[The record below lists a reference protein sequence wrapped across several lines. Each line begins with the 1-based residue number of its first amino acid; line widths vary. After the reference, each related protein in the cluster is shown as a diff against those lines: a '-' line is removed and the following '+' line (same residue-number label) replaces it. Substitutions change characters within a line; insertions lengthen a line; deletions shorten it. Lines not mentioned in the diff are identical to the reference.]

1 MKIVLGTAFTI
12 LIFLSAC
19 TVSAADMVIGG
30 ESTYVV
36 QKRENLYLIG
46 ARYGV
51 FWKTIARDNN
61 IDINEPLREGLVLKL
76 NTRKIVPKT
85 VDHGIIINIP
95 DRTLYFF
102 KDNGVTAFPVG
113 LGVLAK
119 NDISDWRTPTGT
131 FRVVGKRK
139 DPTWYVP
146 ESIRRESAMKGKEV
160 EEIVPPGPKNP
171 LGRYAIETSIPSMLI
186 HATIRPGS
194 VYRYTSHGCIRMLPE
209 HMEQFYPMVSTKTR
223 GEIIYEPVK
232 LAVIDEGTIY
242 LEVRT
247 DVYRKHK
254 SIREYIV
261 KVIEERGISDR
272 VDWRKIDRLIQEE
285 SGVATDVTMPQVV
298 KNDKTINNSV
308 KISFTKKI
316 VDFFKSHFRKSI

>member
-1 MKIVLGTAFTI
+1 
-12 LIFLSAC
+12 
-19 TVSAADMVIGG
+19 
-30 ESTYVV
+30 
-36 QKRENLYLIG
+36 
-46 ARYGV
+46 
-51 FWKTIARDNN
+51 
-61 IDINEPLREGLVLKL
+61 
-76 NTRKIVPKT
+76 
-85 VDHGIIINIP
+85 
-95 DRTLYFF
+95 
-102 KDNGVTAFPVG
+102 
-113 LGVLAK
+113 
-119 NDISDWRTPTGT
+119 
-131 FRVVGKRK
+131 
-139 DPTWYVP
+139 
-146 ESIRRESAMKGKEV
+146 
-160 EEIVPPGPKNP
+160 
-171 LGRYAIETSIPSMLI
+171 
-186 HATIRPGS
+186 
-194 VYRYTSHGCIRMLPE
+194 MLPE

-272 VDWRKIDRLIQEE
+272 VDWQKIDRLIQEE

-308 KISFTKKI
+308 KISFTRKI